1 MTTFHVAGLAVTQG
15 SKKAIPLRNGRIVLV
30 EAGGDRLKQWRH
42 AINDEARHHWTG
54 PPATG
59 PVVVAAV
66 FTVHRPKSAPKRTRT
81 WPTGARSGDLDKLAR
96 AVLDALTG
104 VTFVDDSQV
113 INLHVTKDYGDTP
126 GVVITVVPLHEAVVA

>member
-1 MTTFHVAGLAVTQG
+1 MTTFHVAGHAVTQG
-15 SKKAIPLRNGRIVLV
+15 SKKVIPLRGGGHALV
-30 EAGGDRLKQWRH
+30 ESAGSRLTQWRH
-42 AINDEARHHWTG
+42 AINDEARTHWVG

-66 FTVHRPKSAPKRTRT
+66 FTVVRPKSAPKRTRT
-81 WPTGARSGDLDKLAR
+81 WPTKRGLDIDKAAR

-126 GVVITVVPLHEAVVA
+126 GVVITVVPLHETVVA